1 MAEYTYNAVQLV
13 QPDRAIIF
21 NDSIPCTKGY
31 VIHRNES
38 GVFVLRGIVNNACA
52 GFARYRIT
60 FNANIAVPTG
70 STPTPIALGLAING
84 EPVPATRAIVTS
96 ALEDRFFNVA
106 ITKVV
111 TVPRGCCVPISIQ
124 NVTEG
129 VGGAAPIPINAQNA
143 NIEIDR
149 IA

>member
-31 VIHRNES
+31 VIHRGES
-38 GVFVLRGIVNNACA
+38 GVFTLRGIVNNACA
-52 GFARYRIT
+52 CFARYRIS

-70 STPTPIALGLAING
+70 STPGEIAVAMAING
-84 EPVPATRAIVTS
+84 EPLPATTAIVTP
-96 ALEDRFFNVA
+96 AAVDEFFNVA
-106 ITKVV
+106 VSKVV
-111 TVPRGCCVPISIQ
+111 TVPRGCCVPIAIE

-129 VGGAAPIPINAQNA
+129 VGGAAPIPINVQNA